1 MSVLDELRNEI
12 QEAIDRCP
20 PNPNDFE
27 RGVNGGLRS
36 ARVYINEF
44 EAAHPGLIDK
54 TLNCANCGLPMPIY
68 WEDGSGGP
76 LGNPG
81 WNYVWTFGGPKWLE
95 PFEVDD
101 EVLHDIWLCCPA
113 CVKEATP

>member
-1 MSVLDELRNEI
+1 MNVLDELR
-12 QEAIDRCP
+12 DRLYGHLTGAGWLAEKYLTE
-20 PNPNDFE
+20 D
-27 RGVNGGLRS
+27 LR
-36 ARVYINEF
+36 AF
-44 EAAHPGLIDK
+44 EAEHPGLIDK
-54 TLNCANCGLPMPIY
+54 THNCANCGLALPNY
-68 WEDGSGGP
+68 YEDGSGGP
-76 LGNPG
+76 LNNPG